1 MKAMGLAA
9 LDKQIFEEKTT
20 TNLLAP

>member
-9 LDKQIFEEKTT
+9 LDKQLFEEKTT
-20 TNLLAP
+20 TNVLAP